1 MSQVITALLK
11 SPSNEC
17 PYLTVEFLRNN
28 LPWGEDIEVG
38 TKHFA
43 FGRDKAKIVLECWDL
58 ILEYV
63 NSNGSTPAIGDQQ
76 YFNISGTIWGGAV
89 TVVKKPQFTRDGYV
103 IEKNYL
109 YFTYGKLDWG
119 FGLTKAKALTG
130 FKEEIRYVADNG

>member
-1 MSQVITALLK
+1 MSHVITALLK

-58 ILEYV
+58 ILEYA

-76 YFNISGTIWGGAV
+76 YFNISGTIWGGDV

-103 IEKNYL
+103 IEKHYL

>member
-17 PYLTVEFLRNN
+17 PYLTVEFFRNN

-43 FGRDKAKIVLECWDL
+43 FGREKAKIVLECWDL
-58 ILEYV
+58 IQEYA
-63 NSNGSTPAIGDQQ
+63 NSDGSIPPIHEIK
-76 YFNISGTIWGGAV
+76 YFNIPGTIWGGDV
-89 TVVKKPQFTRDGYV
+89 NIVKEPEFERGEYV

-109 YFTYGKLDWG
+109 KFTYGKSTWG
-119 FGLTKAKALTG
+119 FGLTKAKALIG